1 MIYPKD
7 TFEVVTLVPWLSVQK
22 KREMNGVVVEE
33 EDFTKRFK
41 KFFALS
47 LELNLKTYD
56 VFISF
61 CARKHFI
68 YIFFSIKTHKLPLKL
83 TLIIIS
89 WCSLELP
96 HSTKSSVKL
105 VLYRMS
111 RLIFKS
117 GAIFSLPPFYQNSK
131 VILSKL
137 YLGSFV

>member
-7 TFEVVTLVPWLSVQK
+7 TFEVVTLVPWLSVEK

-41 KFFALS
+41 KFFCYIFGIIWKLMMFLFHFV
-47 LELNLKTYD
+47 LENTL
-56 VFISF
+56 
-61 CARKHFI
+61 

-117 GAIFSLPPFYQNSK
+117 GAIFSLSPFYQNSK